1 MAKKSQIVA
10 VLLALISLA
19 AGCSPSGSST
29 GTSSAGSAAGSSGT
43 TSNSSGGDYKIG
55 MTVDLSGTFSNTGQ
69 GERAGAQAFIDH
81 LNASGGI
88 NGHKVDLTV
97 LDDAGTPTRGAANTT
112 QLITQQGV
120 SGVIGYTISNICA
133 AGAPIAQS
141 SQVPLVCQSLPD
153 NLLYPA
159 QDYLFSEGA
168 AVSAQAGPIVAVAK
182 KVVPSVTK
190 VAIVAIASSATES
203 LADSVKS
210 MAAAS
215 GWKVGTQAAAVAAA
229 KPDVVFGLLD
239 DPLEIPL
246 MRELKAGGLNVP
258 VVGYSPIDY
267 DSLSVV
273 KSPLLYTVLP
283 FSAGGSAGT
292 GYSTYR
298 AIVSAAKQ
306 NPYATFVA
314 SGYENAEIV
323 TQALKACGYPCSG
336 SKLNDALNSLTYDD
350 AGLSGSVLSY
360 SKTSH
365 QAIHALF
372 AYDWD
377 AATNAPHLVAS
388 GLGTGK

>member
-10 VLLALISLA
+10 GLLAVVSLAA
-19 AGCSPSGSST
+19 AGCSSSGSST
-29 GTSSAGSAAGSSGT
+29 DGSS
-43 TSNSSGGDYKIG
+43 GDYKIG

-69 GERAGAQAFIDH
+69 GERAGAQAYIDH

-97 LDDAGTPTRGAANTT
+97 LDDAGDPTRGAANTT

-120 SGVIGYTISNICA
+120 SAIIGYTISNICA
-133 AGAPIAQS
+133 AAAPIAQS
-141 SQVPLVCQSLPD
+141 SKVPLVCQSLPD

-168 AVSAQAGPIVAVAK
+168 AVSAQAAPIVAVAK
-182 KVVPSVTK
+182 KVVPSITK

-210 MAAAS
+210 MAAAN
-215 GWKVGTQAAAVAAA
+215 GWKVVSNQTVPLTASDVGTQAAAVAAA
-229 KPDVVFGLLD
+229 KADVVFGLLD
-239 DPLEIPL
+239 DPLEITL
-246 MRELKAGGLNVP
+246 MRELQADGLDVP
-258 VVGYSPIDY
+258 VVGYSAIDY

-283 FSAGGSAGT
+283 FSAGGTEGT
-292 GYSTYR
+292 GYSTYS
-298 AIVSAAKQ
+298 AIASAAKQ
-306 NPYATFVA
+306 NPYVTFVA

-323 TQALKACGYPCSG
+323 TQALKSCGYPCSG

-350 AGLSGSVLSY
+350 DGLSGSVLSY
-360 SKTSH
+360 SKNSH

-377 AATNAPHLVAS
+377 AATNAPHLVES
-388 GLGTGK
+388 GLSTGK